1 MWYSKDRDKEWHSKD
16 ANTHPAKKKK
26 KKNKKPIDNGPH
38 LCYNGSGTLLKCINY
53 TKPRVSMQ
61 L

>member
-26 KKNKKPIDNGPH
+26 KKIKN
-38 LCYNGSGTLLKCINY
+38 LLTTGRICVIMEVE
-53 TKPRVSMQ
+53 RS
-61 L
+61 